1 MRLTMLKSFF
11 VNLGS
16 IFAFFLLSYFF
27 FEKSQELRNLLIFEI
42 VLLWICNEIWY
53 WVFSSTFMLYEL
65 VNRAKNKREVNKN
78 TIKLF
83 YHVSSLV
90 LLVLPPLL
98 YAILYLVDQFTNSGI
113 QTFLGISFSRTT
125 LLCSYAGIMITWLI
139 SLFQTFTPF
148 ALENIFLRT
157 FSPELFLES
166 VSETKVSSN
175 ELIHPRLQSSD
186 LLSHH
191 ESLLNDSLTGDETI
205 LYTGR
210 PIITVNNKYAKRDF
224 IIGYCSAPVTIM
236 MLIISLKLFLEDKSD
251 LTYIIASSMSGVLT
265 IIFSCVS
272 YSFLMSPFHWKRK
285 LSKVSYA
292 ISNKRI
298 FIFENKY
305 HQYYNFTDKLNIAYE
320 SLTEDIGNI
329 YISKAGKLSSIINS
343 IFGTNTAQVVDN
355 KNSISLS
362 APLVHLFQ
370 VRDARK
376 ILALIKEYQQKN
388 CLK

>member
-1 MRLTMLKSFF
+1 
-11 VNLGS
+11 
-16 IFAFFLLSYFF
+16 
-27 FEKSQELRNLLIFEI
+27 
-42 VLLWICNEIWY
+42 
-53 WVFSSTFMLYEL
+53 MLYEL

-157 FSPELFLES
+157 FSPEFFLES

-224 IIGYCSAPVTIM
+224 IIGCCSLPVTIM

-320 SLTEDIGNI
+320 ALTEDIGNI